1 MRKTGIVAASV
12 VLALTVVGCG
22 SKESGTPVSGG
33 SGNTSATGSA
43 GGEKKD
49 GINSALDLAAAI
61 DSKGDSKKSAKITF
75 DMSAGAAAGESFKG
89 EGAFSAEGA
98 SPSMKM
104 TMDMGSA
111 KMEMVLVDKVLYMK
125 MPSGVGGTS
134 AAKPWVKITPGGS
147 DPLSKQ
153 MGPMLDKIDDSFDI
167 DKQLDQI
174 KSAGTIDKQEK
185 TTLDGEEVTHYE
197 ITIDTAKMA
206 ENATDQTTKESAQ
219 QLSKAGVKSFPMEW
233 WINSDN
239 LPVKITSKITAAG
252 QSVDI
257 NATYKDWGKP
267 VEIKAPPASQVASN

>member
-22 SKESGTPVSGG
+22 SKESGTPVSSG

-49 GINSALDLAAAI
+49 SINSALDLAEAI
-61 DSKGDSKKSAKITF
+61 NSKGDSKKSAKITF
-75 DMSAGAAAGESFKG
+75 DMSLGAAAGGAIKG
-89 EGAFSAEGA
+89 DGAFSAEGA
-98 SPSMKM
+98 SPSMQM

-111 KMEMVLVDKVLYMK
+111 KMEMVLIDKTLYMK
-125 MPSGVGGTS
+125 APGGMGGTS
-134 AAKPWVKITPGGS
+134 SAKPWMKITPGGS

-185 TTLDGEEVTHYE
+185 TTLDGEEVTHYK

-206 ENATDQTTKESAQ
+206 QSAEDQTTKDSAK
-219 QLSKAGVKSFPMEW
+219 QLSSAGVKSFPMEW

-239 LPVKITSKITAAG
+239 LPVKITSKITAQG
-252 QSVDI
+252 QSVDLV
-257 NATYKDWGKP
+257 ATYKDWGKP
-267 VEIKAPPASQVASN
+267 VDIKAPPASQVAN